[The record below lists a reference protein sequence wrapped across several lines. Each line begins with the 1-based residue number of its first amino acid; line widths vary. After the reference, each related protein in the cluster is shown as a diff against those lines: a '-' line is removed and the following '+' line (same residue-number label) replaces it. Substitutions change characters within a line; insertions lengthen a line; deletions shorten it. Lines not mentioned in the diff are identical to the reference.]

1 MNSEL
6 IVEIVTQF
14 GVEYEGPVEG
24 VVVPAAL
31 GYLGVRPGHAPLLTS
46 LATGVVTLHTSAGD
60 EYGAVAG
67 GVMEVF
73 DNRVMLLADA
83 AEIASKIDIGRAQE
97 AMRRA
102 QERLRAGYRG
112 PKPEAIDVDRAR
124 LALARA
130 LNRLHAAGKAGML
143 G

>member
-1 MNSEL
+1 MDSEL
-6 IVEIVTQF
+6 VVEIVTQS

-24 VVVPAAL
+24 VVAPGGL
-31 GYLGVRPGHAPLLTS
+31 GYLGVRRGHAPLLTN
-46 LATGVVTLHTSAGD
+46 LTTGVVTLHTPAGD
-60 EYGAVAG
+60 EYAAVAG

-83 AEIASKIDIGRAQE
+83 AEMASEIDIERAQQ
-97 AMRRA
+97 AMQRA
-102 QERLRAGYRG
+102 KQRLETAYRG
-112 PKPEAIDVDRAR
+112 VERELIDADRAR